1 MDSTLEALEDVLPD
15 LKRMGKVE
23 ASTATSGDGLLMKA
37 IMPMWQHAETFATGK
52 SVQ

>member
-1 MDSTLEALEDVLPD
+1 MEALEDVLPD

-37 IMPMWQHAETFATGK
+37 IMPMGQHAETLRLEKAFNNIK
-52 SVQ
+52 